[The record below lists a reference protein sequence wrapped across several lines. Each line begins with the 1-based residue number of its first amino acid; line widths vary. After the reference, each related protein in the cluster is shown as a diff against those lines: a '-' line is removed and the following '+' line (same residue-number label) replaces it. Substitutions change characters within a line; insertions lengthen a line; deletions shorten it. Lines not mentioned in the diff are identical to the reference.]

1 MAKIIQLTQPD
12 GNPAL
17 VNTDAIVL
25 VITPNANLGVNPA
38 AKALVYVGAREIAV
52 TESVAQVKAHLTL

>member
-1 MAKIIQLTQPD
+1 MAKMVQLTQPD

-17 VNTDAIVL
+17 INAEAVLL

-38 AKALVYVGAREIAV
+38 AKALVYVGGQQIAV
-52 TESVAQVKAHLTL
+52 TETVAKVKEQL